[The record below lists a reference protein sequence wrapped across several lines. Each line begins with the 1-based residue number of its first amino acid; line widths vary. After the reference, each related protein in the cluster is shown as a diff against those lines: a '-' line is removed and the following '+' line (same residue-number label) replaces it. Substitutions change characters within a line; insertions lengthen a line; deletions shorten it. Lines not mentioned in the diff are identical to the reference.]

1 MTNSE
6 TIRAAKIIIPLLSIA
21 LFAFGFIGFSLVS
34 ESLFCNALLASAPSL
49 TYFFLARWNLK
60 NIELK
65 IEFEDLKDQW
75 ALEDAAFAAKAK
87 REEIELWNEVY
98 TINCGVK

>member
-34 ESLFCNALLASAPSL
+34 DYWFCNALLATAFSL
-49 TYFFLARWNLK
+49 TYFFLAKWNLT

-75 ALEDAAFAAKAK
+75 ALEDAAFAAKEK
-87 REEIELWNEVY
+87 RKEMELWNEIY
-98 TINCGVK
+98 TINCGV